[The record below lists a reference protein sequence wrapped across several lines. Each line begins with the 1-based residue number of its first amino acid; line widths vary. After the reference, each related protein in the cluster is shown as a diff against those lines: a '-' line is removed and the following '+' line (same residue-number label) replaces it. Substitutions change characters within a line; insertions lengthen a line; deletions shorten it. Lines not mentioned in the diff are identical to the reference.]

1 MSHYRPFVIAG
12 VLLLLA
18 VAAIVN
24 ALFQRTLPDNLIA
37 QAGRIDGDLIVLNAK
52 YPGRLLRLDVDEGDS
67 VEANTTVALL
77 DGSETEAKIQAA
89 EANINALK
97 SRLEADRLA
106 YDIAKAALPSRY
118 RSAVENIEVAE
129 AALRASD
136 EQIHRQTLVVDQQR
150 KDLERSESLLQQKL
164 IKPHDVELSRLSL
177 ESEVQV
183 LKTLQQQRRQA
194 SQRVLI
200 AKEQTKAAKA
210 DVTKIEMAA
219 AQVGA
224 DQAQIDAAVA
234 NRDELRLVKET
245 FAIKALQAGII
256 IDRIAL
262 PGEMVGAGGGVASM
276 IDPDALYLKIYIDT
290 RQNGR
295 VSIGDK
301 ALIYLDGDPGHPI
314 KAKVVRVSAEA
325 EFTPKEVNVKSDRVQ
340 RMFAV
345 RLKPLEAVPQ
355 IKLGLPAIGVISTDG
370 KGLPPDADLI
380 DKL

>member
-12 VLLLLA
+12 ILLLLA
-18 VAAIVN
+18 AAAIVN
-24 ALFQRTLPDNLIA
+24 ALFHRTLPENLIA

-52 YPGRLLRLDVDEGDS
+52 YPGRLLRLDVDEGDL
-67 VEANTTVALL
+67 VEANATVALL
-77 DGSETEAKIQAA
+77 DGSETEAKIRAA
-89 EANINALK
+89 EANINVLK

-106 YDIAKAALPSRY
+106 YDIAKASLPSQY

-129 AALRASD
+129 AALSAAD
-136 EQIHRQTLVVDQQR
+136 EQIQRQTLVVEQQR
-150 KDLERSESLLQQKL
+150 KDLERSESLLEQKL
-164 IKPHDVELSRLSL
+164 IKPHDVELGRLSL
-177 ESEVQV
+177 ESETQV
-183 LKTLQQQRRQA
+183 LKTLQQQKRQA

-200 AKEQTKAAKA
+200 AKEQTKSAKA

-219 AQVGA
+219 AQIIA

-234 NRDELRLVKET
+234 ARDELRLVKET
-245 FAIKALQAGII
+245 FAIKALRAGII
-256 IDRIAL
+256 IDRIAQ
-262 PGEMVGAGGGVASM
+262 PGEMVPAGGGVVSM
-276 IDPDALYLKIYIDT
+276 IDPDSLYLKLYIDT
-290 RQNGR
+290 LQNGR

-314 KAKVVRVSAEA
+314 KARVVRISAQA
-325 EFTPKEVNVKSDRVQ
+325 EFTPKEVNVKSDRIQ

-370 KGLPPDADLI
+370 NGLPPDAGLI